1 MLRKPNGFASALF
14 GSPYRVRIAQCLD
27 VEPFRNL
34 LRHIRVE
41 RRIIREY
48 RLATSRKASSRV
60 HLFIQLFPSLFTSF
74 PSTMPRPI
82 LSLLSQSGLNGLE
95 DLNLD
100 TGLSLILLGS
110 VGSDDSLSVSKTSS
124 DGLL

>member
-1 MLRKPNGFASALF
+1 
-14 GSPYRVRIAQCLD
+14 
-27 VEPFRNL
+27 
-34 LRHIRVE
+34 
-41 RRIIREY
+41 
-48 RLATSRKASSRV
+48 
-60 HLFIQLFPSLFTSF
+60 
-74 PSTMPRPI
+74 MPRPI